1 MERKRKWMLT
11 GLLLALTMVS
21 YGQVGPA
28 PCAISHRD
36 ATWLNRQ
43 GFPMAAYGW
52 QNETINQGVGQR
64 PVGEHGKPFAAGS
77 FGE

>member
-1 MERKRKWMLT
+1 MLT

-28 PCAISHRD
+28 PYAINHRD
-36 ATWLNRQ
+36 ATWLTRQ
-43 GFPMAAYGW
+43 GFPVAAYGW
-52 QNETINQGVGQR
+52 QNETINRGAKPR
-64 PVGEHGKPFAAGS
+64 PVGEHGKLFAAGS